1 MSKFSVIIPVKNDL
15 SGIQRMVGSLR
26 QQTIPHEL
34 IVVDNGSTDG
44 TWEFLESQGIRSL
57 TFPGLTVGSLRNRGV
72 EISTGV
78 YIAFADSDHEVGP
91 DWLEK
96 GMEVLDSNP
105 DIVACGAFCLPPV
118 NGTWVQKSWSIH
130 RLRNADSKE
139 VDWLGS
145 GNLLVRRD
153 KFLEIQGFNES
164 LIAAEDVD
172 LCHRLRV
179 NGGKIFHDPNIAS
192 IHHGEASTVKH
203 FIRKEWWRGSS
214 GIRAW
219 ISQGFP
225 IRELPSLI
233 WPLWH
238 LVVCLIF
245 MIAPAILFLNQFSFA
260 ALGVMLLIL
269 LLWGAPS
276 ILLAIQ
282 VGRGTGIIRIAQLA
296 FLYFLYGL
304 ARGWALFRN

>member
-1 MSKFSVIIPVKNDL
+1 VIIPVKNDL
-15 SGIQRMVGSLR
+15 SGIKRMVGCLR
-26 QQTIPHEL
+26 QQTVPHEL

-44 TWEFLESQGIRSL
+44 TWAFLESQGIRRL
-57 TFPGLTVGSLRNRGV
+57 NCPGLTVGTLRNRGV
-72 EISTGV
+72 EISTGI

-96 GMEVLDSNP
+96 GREVLDSEP
-105 DIVACGAFCLPPV
+105 DIVACGAHYLPPA
-118 NGTWVQKSWSIH
+118 NGTWVQKSWAIH
-130 RLRNADSKE
+130 RLRNTDSKE
-139 VDWLGS
+139 VEWLAS
-145 GNLLVRRD
+145 GNLLVRRE

-179 NGGKIFHDPNIAS
+179 KGGKVFHDSRIAS

-225 IRELPSLI
+225 LREVPSLI

-238 LVVCLIF
+238 LIFCLVF
-245 MIAPAILFLNQFSFA
+245 MIASSIFFSKSSFSTS
-260 ALGVMLLIL
+260 LGVSSLLL
-269 LLWGAPS
+269 LLWCTPS
-276 ILLAIQ
+276 ILLAIR
-282 VGRGTGIIRIAQLA
+282 VGRGNGIIRIAQLA
-296 FLYFLYGL
+296 FLYFLYGTI
-304 ARGWALFRN
+304 RGWALFRN

>member
-1 MSKFSVIIPVKNDL
+1 VSQISVIIPVKNDL
-15 SGIQRMVGSLR
+15 SGIKRMVGCLR
-26 QQTIPHEL
+26 QQTVPHEL

-44 TWEFLESQGIRSL
+44 TWEYLESQGIRQL
-57 TFPGLTVGSLRNRGV
+57 KCPGVTVGSLRNRGV
-72 EISTGV
+72 EISTGT

-96 GMEVLDSNP
+96 GREVLDSEP
-105 DIVACGAFCLPPV
+105 DIVACGAHYLPPA
-118 NGTWVQKSWSIH
+118 NGTWVQKSWAIH
-130 RLRNADSKE
+130 RLRNTDSKE
-139 VDWLGS
+139 VEWLAS
-145 GNLLVRRD
+145 GNLLVRREQ
-153 KFLEIQGFNES
+153 FLEIQGFNES

-179 NGGKIFHDPNIAS
+179 KGGKVFHDPGIAS
-192 IHHGEASTVKH
+192 IHHGEASTIKH

-238 LVVCLIF
+238 LIFCLVF
-245 MIAPAILFLNQFSFA
+245 MITFAFLFSNLSFLS
-260 ALGVMLLIL
+260 ALGVSSLLL
-269 LLWGAPS
+269 LLWGSPS
-276 ILLAIQ
+276 ILLAIK
-282 VGRGTGIIRIAQLA
+282 VGRGTGVIRIAQLA
-296 FLYFLYGL
+296 FLYFLYGTT
-304 ARGWALFRN
+304 RGWALFRN

>member
-1 MSKFSVIIPVKNDL
+1 MIQVSVIIPVKNDL
-15 SGIQRMVGSLR
+15 SGIQRLVGSLR
-26 QQTIPHEL
+26 QQTVPHEL

-44 TWEFLESQGIRSL
+44 TLEFLESQGIRL
-57 TFPGLTVGSLRNRGV
+57 LNGPGLTVGSLRNRGV
-72 EISTGV
+72 EISTGI

-96 GMEVLDSNP
+96 GREVLDSNP
-105 DIVACGAFCLPPV
+105 DIVACGAHYLPPA
-118 NGTWVQKSWSIH
+118 NGTWVQKSWAIH
-130 RLRNADSKE
+130 RLRNTDSKE
-139 VDWLGS
+139 VEWLAS
-145 GNLLVRRD
+145 GNLFVRRE

-179 NGGKIFHDPNIAS
+179 KGGKVFHDPGIAS

-219 ISQGFP
+219 ISQRFP
-225 IRELPSLI
+225 IREVPSLI

-238 LVVCLIF
+238 LVFCLIF
-245 MIAPAILFLNQFSFA
+245 MIAPAICFLNLSFFT
-260 ALGVMLLIL
+260 ALGVVLLLL
-269 LLWGAPS
+269 LLWVAPS

-282 VGRGTGIIRIAQLA
+282 VGSGTGIIRIAQLA
-296 FLYFLYGL
+296 FLYFLYGTT
-304 ARGWALFRN
+304 RGWALFRN